1 MICLYLN
8 LYLLIREK
16 SMAKWGVSK
25 ETQAKRDRKAAS
37 ILVKEIR
44 EKHKR
49 GEKATKAEVKKL
61 KSLTNQ
67 SSSHRSPYTYPRFVE
82 SAKSDLSAFN
92 REMKR
97 QKRKNT
103 K

>member
-1 MICLYLN
+1 MP
-8 LYLLIREK
+8 K
-16 SMAKWGVSK
+16 KWGVSK

-37 ILVKEIR
+37 ILVNEIR

-49 GEKATKAEVKKL
+49 GEKATKGEIARL

-67 SSSHRSPYTYPRFVE
+67 NSSHKSPYNWNRFVK

-92 REMKR
+92 KEMKR
-97 QKRKNT
+97 QKRENSK
-103 K
+103 